1 MTNAEKLQEF
11 LTNFDDGIV
20 IAEGCEHAF
29 IGVSNTPD
37 GYRAVYSTERI
48 ISNMMEED
56 MMSFDDAE
64 EYMHLNILGKS
75 SYGDRAPIF
84 VDIVPDEF
92 WKDDTTDLGD
102 RTV

>member
-75 SYGDRAPIF
+75 SYGERAPIF

>member
-1 MTNAEKLQEF
+1 MTNADKLKEF
-11 LTNFDDGIV
+11 LMNFDEGIV

-48 ISNMMEED
+48 IANMMEED

-75 SYGDRAPIF
+75 SYGDLAPIF

-92 WKDDTTDLGD
+92 WKDDSTELGD
-102 RTV
+102 RAT

>member
-11 LTNFDDGIV
+11 LTNFDEGIV

-75 SYGDRAPIF
+75 SYGERAPIF

-102 RTV
+102 RTI

>member
-1 MTNAEKLQEF
+1 MTNADKLKEF
-11 LTNFDDGIV
+11 LTNFDEGIV

-56 MMSFDDAE
+56 MMTFDDAE
-64 EYMHLNILGKS
+64 EYMHLNILGKD
-75 SYGDRAPIF
+75 YGDNSPIF

-92 WKDDTTDLGD
+92 WKDDTTELGD
-102 RTV
+102 RTN